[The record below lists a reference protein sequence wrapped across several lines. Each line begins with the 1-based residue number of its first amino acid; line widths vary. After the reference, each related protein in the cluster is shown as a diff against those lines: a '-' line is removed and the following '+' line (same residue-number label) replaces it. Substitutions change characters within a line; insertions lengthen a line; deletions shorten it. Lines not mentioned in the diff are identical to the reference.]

1 MIVVIPAYQPDEKL
15 LKTVAELRQKTAYTL
30 IVVDDGSSPDRQP
43 IFDEL
48 EHDVT
53 VLHHEVNR
61 GKGAAMKTAFAYI
74 QKHFPGDEGIV
85 TVDADGQ
92 HLVPDI
98 VRVSED
104 WAAHPDALVLGSR
117 RFTGKVP
124 FKSRAGNAITRLVF
138 RASTGVRVFDT
149 QTGLRA
155 FAVSR
160 VPMMLEMHGDRYE
173 YEINVLLY
181 ATRNRV
187 PIREVPIE
195 TVYIEDNASS
205 HFHPVRDAWRI
216 YKMILMFAASSL
228 VAAVVDYVLVL
239 LLKPLFSYLTAVTAP
254 AVSAPLLA
262 ATAVARVVSS
272 LCNYFINGKL
282 VFEECSKRSI
292 LRYYL
297 LVVAIYAVNYTLLV
311 ALDRILPLWLAKLI
325 VEIVLYPAS
334 FYMQRRFVFAK
345 GESHA

>member
-1 MIVVIPAYQPDEKL
+1 
-15 LKTVAELRQKTAYTL
+15 
-30 IVVDDGSSPDRQP
+30 
-43 IFDEL
+43 
-48 EHDVT
+48 
-53 VLHHEVNR
+53 
-61 GKGAAMKTAFAYI
+61 
-74 QKHFPGDEGIV
+74 
-85 TVDADGQ
+85 
-92 HLVPDI
+92 
-98 VRVSED
+98 
-104 WAAHPDALVLGSR
+104 
-117 RFTGKVP
+117 
-124 FKSRAGNAITRLVF
+124 
-138 RASTGVRVFDT
+138 
-149 QTGLRA
+149 
-155 FAVSR
+155 
-160 VPMMLEMHGDRYE
+160 MLSIEGDRYE

-181 ATRNRV
+181 ATRHRV

-195 TVYIEDNASS
+195 TVYIEENASS

-239 LLKPLFSYLTAVTAP
+239 LLEPLFSYLTAVTAP

-311 ALDRILPLWLAKLI
+311 ALDMILPLWLAKLI
-325 VEIVLYPAS
+325 VEIVLYPIS

>member
-43 IFDEL
+43 IFDKL

-74 QKHFPGDEGIV
+74 QEHFPGDEGIV

-117 RFTGKVP
+117 RFTGNVP
-124 FKSRAGNAITRLVF
+124 FKSRAGNAITRQVF
-138 RASTGVRVFDT
+138 RASTGVKVFDT

-181 ATRNRV
+181 ATRHRV

-195 TVYIEDNASS
+195 TVYIEENASS
-205 HFHPVRDAWRI
+205 HCHPVRDAWRI

-239 LLKPLFSYLTAVTAP
+239 LLEPRFSYLTAVTAP
-254 AVSAPLLA
+254 ATMPTVS
-262 ATAVARVVSS
+262 R
-272 LCNYFINGKL
+272 N
-282 VFEECSKRSI
+282 
-292 LRYYL
+292 
-297 LVVAIYAVNYTLLV
+297 
-311 ALDRILPLWLAKLI
+311 
-325 VEIVLYPAS
+325 
-334 FYMQRRFVFAK
+334 Q
-345 GESHA
+345 